1 MIKCLKCE
9 TVCSVGALAVCL
21 QKIPIIV
28 IASPGELKYA
38 IFVLR
43 IRYGILTLSI
53 NIERA

>member
-1 MIKCLKCE
+1 VIKCLKCE

>member
-1 MIKCLKCE
+1 MIKCLRYE
-9 TVCSVGALAVCL
+9 NVYSVGALAVCL

-28 IASPGELKYA
+28 IASPGDLKYA

-43 IRYGILTLSI
+43 IRYGILPLSI